1 VFPHD
6 IDDEVE
12 QGDDVEGA
20 ELCSWR
26 FAPDEYVEE
35 FEPDG
40 MALDIE
46 SRVIMSIRLS
56 NSGTSP
62 KRLLVV
68 IPLLQILDICDTFLR
83 IAHHLPEE
91 VCEACLAQFLR
102 STPVQRPV
110 VYRLSVCRVFKTR
123 CAALPRGRLAAHRL
137 GGL

>member
-1 VFPHD
+1 MFPHD

-12 QGDDVEGA
+12 DGDDVEGA

-26 FAPDEYVEE
+26 FAPNEDVEE

-46 SRVIMSIRLS
+46 SGVIMSIRLN
-56 NSGTSP
+56 NSGSCP
-62 KRLLVV
+62 ERLLGV

-83 IAHHLPEE
+83 IAYHLPKE
-91 VCEACLAQFLR
+91 VCEAGLAQFLR
-102 STPVQRPV
+102 SAPVQRPV

-123 CAALPRGRLAAHRL
+123 CAALSGGRLAAHRL